1 MTPDTVPI
9 LQITG
14 LRKRFGQVEVL
25 RGVDL
30 SIAKREVV
38 AIIGPSGSGKSTLLR
53 CLNHLE
59 RPDAGEVIF
68 EGARITQNTNLCAM
82 RSRMGMV
89 FQHFNLFKHFTALG
103 NITEGPV
110 QILGQTKSEAEMQG
124 RQLLE
129 IVGLAHK
136 ADVFP
141 AQLSG
146 GQKQRVAI
154 ARAMAMNP
162 SVLLLDEIT
171 SALDPELVGE
181 VLQVIR
187 RLARDGMTMLLVTHE
202 MAFARETANRIIFMD
217 NGVILESGT
226 PQQIFGAP
234 QHPRLQQFL
243 RAVLGRTEATQ

>member
-1 MTPDTVPI
+1 
-9 LQITG
+9 
-14 LRKRFGQVEVL
+14 
-25 RGVDL
+25 
-30 SIAKREVV
+30 
-38 AIIGPSGSGKSTLLR
+38 
-53 CLNHLE
+53 
-59 RPDAGEVIF
+59 
-68 EGARITQNTNLCAM
+68 
-82 RSRMGMV
+82 MGMV

-187 RLARDGMTMLLVTHE
+187 RLARNGMTMLLVTHE